1 MPAALNTG
9 LKAAIVVFPGSN
21 RERDVALALERASGN
36 KPVMLWHRDSELPK
50 CDLVVLPGGFSYGDY
65 LRCGAMASQSP
76 IMRAVKE
83 YADKGG
89 AVIGIC
95 NGFQILTES
104 HLLPGVM
111 LQNSSLRFIA
121 RKVHLRVEQTD
132 SPFTQHFKTGQT
144 IHVPVAHNEGAY
156 FADDATLD
164 QLEGEGRVAFR
175 YVEPNGEA
183 TPAGNPN
190 GAARNIAGIL
200 SANQRVLGMMPH
212 PENATDILHGGID
225 GLPLFTSIAEKL
237 AA

>member
-1 MPAALNTG
+1 MQAALTTS

-21 RERDVALALERASGN
+21 RERDVASALTRASGQE
-36 KPVMLWHRDSELPK
+36 PTMLWHQDTELPK

-65 LRCGAMASQSP
+65 LRCGSMASQSP
-76 IMRAVKE
+76 IMRAVKDF
-83 YADKGG
+83 ADKGG
-89 AVIGIC
+89 AVLGIC

-121 RKVHLRVEQTD
+121 RKVHLRVDQTD
-132 SPFTQHFKTGQT
+132 SPYTKHFEPGHVM
-144 IHVPVAHNEGAY
+144 HVPVAHNEGAY

-164 QLEGEGRVAFR
+164 QLEGQGRVAFR
-175 YVEPNGEA
+175 YVEPDG
-183 TPAGNPN
+183 TMSLKGNPN

-200 SANQRVLGMMPH
+200 SENRRVLGMMPH
-212 PENATDILHGGID
+212 PENATDILHGGED
-225 GLPLFTSIAEKL
+225 GLPMFTSIAEAL